1 MKSTLSYKNIWRVSL
16 PIILSFVAENIV
28 NVTDTAFLGRLG
40 TVELGAA
47 GNAGI
52 FFFVMLE
59 VGLGFSIGSQIIIG
73 RRNGE
78 RNYHK
83 IGGLIHQAFIILLP
97 LALLLFLFVQYF
109 SPILFEQLTRSNEI
123 AEASIIFL
131 KYRSYGIFF
140 AFCNFIFIS
149 FYTGITSTRVLTL
162 STFIQAGVNV
172 ILDYALI
179 FGHFGFPEL
188 GIKGAAIASVIA
200 EAAALTFFILYSTKT
215 ISREKY
221 NLFKHISIEWSLIKK
236 LLNLSTPIIFQYFM
250 AVSAWLAFFMIIEQI
265 GEKELAISHII
276 RSIYMVLM
284 IPLFGFSSATSTLVS
299 NTIGEGK
306 PHKVAQLVKRI
317 VLLCLACTLL
327 FIPFILTLGNEIVGI
342 YTTSIELIEGSQFVL
357 YIISASIL
365 LFCIAYI
372 HFSAVIGTGKTIAA
386 LIIEMSSISIY
397 LIAAYLLAIVWK
409 MDLHIVWCSEFIYF
423 SIMGMLAILYLKFGN
438 WKSAIV

>member
-1 MKSTLSYKNIWRVSL
+1 MTSTLTYKNIWRVSL

-40 TVELGAA
+40 IIELGAV

-52 FFFVMLE
+52 FFFIMLE

-78 RNYHK
+78 KNYQE
-83 IGGLIHQAFIILLP
+83 IGSLVHQAFIILLP
-97 LALLLFLFVQYF
+97 LAFFLFLFIHYF
-109 SPILFEQLTRSNEI
+109 SPILFEHLCRSNEV
-123 AEASIIFL
+123 AEASIEFL
-131 KYRSYGIFF
+131 SYRSYGIFF

-149 FYTGITSTRVLTL
+149 FYTGITSTKVLTM
-162 STFIQAGVNV
+162 STFLQAGVNV
-172 ILDYALI
+172 ILDYTLI
-179 FGHFGFPEL
+179 FGHFGFPEM

-200 EAAALTFFILYSTKT
+200 EIAALSFFIVYTSKT

-221 NLFKHISIEWSLIKK
+221 GLFKHFKIELNITRK
-236 LLNLSTPIIFQYFM
+236 LLKLSTPIIFQYFI

-265 GEKELAISHII
+265 GEEELAISHIV

-299 NTIGEGK
+299 NIIGEGMSSQ
-306 PHKVAQLVKRI
+306 VALLVKRI
-317 VLLCLACTLL
+317 VLLCLGCTVI
-327 FIPFILTLGNEIVGI
+327 FIPFILTFGNEIVSV
-342 YTTSIELIEGSQFVL
+342 YTSSKELIEGSQSVL
-357 YIISASIL
+357 YIISASML

-372 HFSAVIGTGKTIAA
+372 HFSAVTGTGKTVVA
-386 LIIEMSSISIY
+386 LMIELSSIFIY
-397 LIAAYLLAIVWK
+397 LVGAYFLAIIWEK
-409 MDLHIVWCSEFIYF
+409 ELHIVWCSEFIYF